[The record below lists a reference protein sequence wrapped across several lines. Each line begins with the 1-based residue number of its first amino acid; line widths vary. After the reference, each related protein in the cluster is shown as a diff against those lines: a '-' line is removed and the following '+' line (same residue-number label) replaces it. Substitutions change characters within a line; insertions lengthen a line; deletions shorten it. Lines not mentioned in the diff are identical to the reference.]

1 MNVFVIRKTPVVPV
15 LIHNVV
21 KEIPNAARTHKEETA
36 IAIYQLLHSRNAAKV
51 GKFVLLKQ
59 VKHVAEQFVVKEDK
73 NV

>member
-1 MNVFVIRKTPVVPV
+1 MVPV

-36 IAIYQLLHSRNAAKV
+36 IAIHQFHQLLHSRNAAKV

-59 VKHVAEQFVVKEDK
+59 VKHVAEQFVAKEDK